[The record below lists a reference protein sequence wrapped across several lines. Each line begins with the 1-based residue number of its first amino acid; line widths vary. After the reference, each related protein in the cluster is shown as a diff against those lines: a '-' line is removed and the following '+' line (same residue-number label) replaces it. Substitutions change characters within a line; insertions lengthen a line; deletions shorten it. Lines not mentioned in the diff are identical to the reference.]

1 MDTGI
6 VLEVQ
11 QETTEG
17 LKTRTDMIKF
27 TDCWSFYQEN
37 ESEENR
43 SGNETCVRGQ
53 LEQPKDMGQ

>member
-1 MDTGI
+1 M
-6 VLEVQ
+6 LEVQ